1 MAKNTINKAGQ
12 LEEKNENIDQ
22 TTIPAQ
28 KENSFISVARSLPTW
43 DFDQNPIF
51 QGVYINTET
60 LGKNSEK
67 PFTAHCFADSETGE
81 MCYISDYHTVTESI
95 NEVSQKFGGVEI
107 EYRIEFLGKT
117 TVKGKPFRRFS
128 IGYRLV

>member
-1 MAKNTINKAGQ
+1 MVKNAVNKPI
-12 LEEKNENIDQ
+12 EKIETEQ
-22 TTIPAQ
+22 PAQ
-28 KENSFISVARSLPTW
+28 KENNFISVARSLPTW

-51 QGVYINTET
+51 QGVFINTET

-95 NEVSQKFGGVEI
+95 NEVRSEYGTKAVE
-107 EYRIEFLGKT
+107 YKIEFLGKT
-117 TVKGKPFRRFS
+117 VVKGKPFRRFS
-128 IGYRLV
+128 IGYRLI